1 MSTIRF
7 RDWIISNTPN
17 DDDIERE
24 LKQNIQLEKII
35 EEEKKARKPRRSK
48 RIEEQRREKELNQEY
63 AAYLNTLDK

>member
-7 RDWIISNTPN
+7 RDWIISNTTN